1 MAAPVVHFEIHA
13 TDRPALARFYEEVFG
28 WATQSAPQMPYTL
41 LYPNGKAR
49 QDRDEELAGPGI
61 AGGMMDRRGPA
72 PEKGAPVN
80 GFTCVIQVEDL
91 DATKEAILAHGGET
105 ALEPMDIEGVGRVYY
120 FHDPS
125 GNIVCAM
132 QPVTS

>member
-1 MAAPVVHFEIHA
+1 MASPVVHFEIHA
-13 TDRPALARFYEEVFG
+13 NDRAALASFYEQVFG
-28 WATQSAPQMPYTL
+28 WATQAAPGMPYTL

-49 QDRDEELAGPGI
+49 ASHDDALEGPGI
-61 AGGMMDRRGPA
+61 AGGMMDRQGPA

-91 DATKEAILAHGGET
+91 ATTKAAILAHGGET
-105 ALEPMDIEGVGRVYY
+105 ALDEMDIEGVGRVYY

-132 QPVTS
+132 QPA